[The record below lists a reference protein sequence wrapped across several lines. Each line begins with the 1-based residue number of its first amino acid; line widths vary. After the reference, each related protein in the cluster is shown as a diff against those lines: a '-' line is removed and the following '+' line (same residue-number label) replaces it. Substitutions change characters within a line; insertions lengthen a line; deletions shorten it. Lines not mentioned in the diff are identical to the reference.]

1 MIMLQT
7 TAVLPSS
14 VKKVDAPKAVNFV
27 ETPDEICASLELL
40 KIIHQCNHKQGWTL
54 LIAPDHI
61 PNKDMLEASSIDS
74 SKLLVIRK
82 KHIVDLEY
90 VLNSALNNG
99 NFAAVITWTGITNSE
114 LLSQMHLSQTDIS
127 LYCFTETSSKA
138 CTIERIAS

>member
-1 MIMLQT
+1 MLQT

-14 VKKVDAPKAVNFV
+14 VKKVDAVKAINFV
-27 ETPDEICASLELL
+27 ETPDEVCASLELL
-40 KIIHQCNHKQGWTL
+40 KIIHQCNNKQGWTL

-99 NFAAVITWTGITNSE
+99 NFAAVITWTGITDPE
-114 LLSQMHLSQTDIS
+114 QLSQMHLSQTDIS
-127 LYCFTETSSKA
+127 LYCFTETCSKV

>member
-7 TAVLPSS
+7 TRVLPNS
-14 VKKVDAPKAVNFV
+14 VEKAETSKTVNFV

-99 NFAAVITWTGITNSE
+99 NFAAVITWTDITNE
-114 LLSQMHLSQTDIS
+114 QQLSQMCLSQTDIS
-127 LYCFTETSSKA
+127 LYCFTQTNNKM
-138 CTIERIAS
+138 CTIERKAS

>member
-1 MIMLQT
+1 MLQT
-7 TAVLPSS
+7 TCGLPNS
-14 VKKVDAPKAVNFV
+14 VQTKQPSNTVNFV

-74 SKLLVIRK
+74 SKLLIIRK

-99 NFAAVITWTGITNSE
+99 NFAAVITWTDITDAQQ
-114 LLSQMHLSQTDIS
+114 LSQMRLRQTDIA
-127 LYCFTETSSKA
+127 LYCFTQTNNKA
-138 CTIERIAS
+138 CTMALKAS

>member
-7 TAVLPSS
+7 TTVLPSS
-14 VKKVDAPKAVNFV
+14 VKKVDAATAVNFV
-27 ETPDEICASLELL
+27 DTPDEICASLELL

-99 NFAAVITWTGITNSE
+99 NFAAVIAWTGVTNAE
-114 LLSQMHLSQTDIS
+114 MLSQMHLSQTDIS
-127 LYCFTETSSKA
+127 LYCFTENSGKA